1 MEVLAEKQVTIPEIG
16 TVAGEG
22 SNFTILTSNA
32 TRDLSEALRRRCI
45 YFFLDYPS
53 IEIETK
59 VILSNV
65 ESISEEKAKKYS
77 LFSSFIRK
85 LNLNKPPSLIES
97 VEWVKYNHENNHDEL
112 DSNIG
117 ILIKI

>member
-1 MEVLAEKQVTIPEIG
+1 M
-16 TVAGEG
+16 
-22 SNFTILTSNA
+22 F
-32 TRDLSEALRRRCI
+32 RCI

-85 LNLNKPPSLIES
+85 LNLNKPPSLIET
-97 VEWVKYNHENNHDEL
+97 VEWVKYNHENNHEEL

-117 ILIKI
+117 ILIKDIDDQKLYREKLKENNDFKNGSVT